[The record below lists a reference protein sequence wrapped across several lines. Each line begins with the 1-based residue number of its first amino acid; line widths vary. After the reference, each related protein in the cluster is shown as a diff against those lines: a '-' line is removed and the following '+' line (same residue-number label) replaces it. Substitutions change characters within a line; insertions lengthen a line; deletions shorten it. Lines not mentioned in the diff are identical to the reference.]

1 MNNSYILVCLFTFA
15 TTMAKGETRDSILT
29 EPQPKEIALKPL
41 TIDADISARPGGDYH
56 IKRHGEKVEEGRASA
71 LLKTQLKASGT
82 VWRKGFTRI
91 DVGGSYLAGSYGLDH
106 CGRSCYAVASCVGPL
121 HSPYLICV
129 LSFDVPVEYRYSIV
143 LKEVCV
149 SSLAYRGDDD
159 LARHLLLRHIGR
171 DWTRPS

>member
-91 DVGGSYLAGSYGLDH
+91 DVGGSYTY
-106 CGRSCYAVASCVGPL
+106 
-121 HSPYLICV
+121 
-129 LSFDVPVEYRYSIV
+129 
-143 LKEVCV
+143 
-149 SSLAYRGDDD
+149 
-159 LARHLLLRHIGR
+159 
-171 DWTRPS
+171 

>member
-29 EPQPKEIALKPL
+29 ESQPKEIALKPL

-91 DVGGSYLAGSYGLDH
+91 DVGGSYTYYHHELD
-106 CGRSCYAVASCVGPL
+106 
-121 HSPYLICV
+121 
-129 LSFDVPVEYRYSIV
+129 
-143 LKEVCV
+143 
-149 SSLAYRGDDD
+149 
-159 LARHLLLRHIGR
+159 GR
-171 DWTRPS
+171 DLRLYGYGYATPITPSVPISLLQHIFGCSANH